1 MKLMISIKCFDVSIL
16 LTPLL
21 WLFGCQGVS
30 LASKH
35 QTRVVNWIL
44 ITDEV
49 DVWTTRVN
57 KLGDKPGTD
66 PLFLFRSR
74 LIGRLSIELF

>member
-1 MKLMISIKCFDVSIL
+1 M
-16 LTPLL
+16 
-21 WLFGCQGVS
+21 GVS

-44 ITDEV
+44 ITAKV
-49 DVWTTRVN
+49 AVWTTRVN

-66 PLFLFRSR
+66 PFYLFRDR
-74 LIGRLSIELF
+74 LIGRLSIEYRFNIQNNDISKFKTEWSHGTFLML